1 MKRTKIL
8 DRLEFLKETHRFID
22 IQIQDAIKHNVPDF
36 VVTDMKKKKLD
47 LKDQIERMERDIKK
61 DV

>member
-1 MKRTKIL
+1 MKREKQL
-8 DRLEFLKETHRFID
+8 DRLDFLKETHRFLD
-22 IQIQDAIKHNVPDF
+22 KQIQDAMIYNAPEFAVK
-36 VVTDMKKKKLD
+36 DMKKKKLD